1 MRGKSD
7 NARKRKFKRKSDDVQ
22 NTQLTMVWQSK
33 SSACLR
39 TALESGTKNE
49 ETQID
54 EDVVL
59 DTKTQPTVLDT
70 LEVAKEPTRT
80 KQRKRKTPDTK
91 LDAIESAP
99 QRKRPKK
106 NLHPPTATLHND
118 DSNDKGSHDLQGTLH
133 SVKFFNLQGMH
144 GGVFP
149 DPATFWCRINVCH
162 LITNKACNVYNDNT
176 LMYCRF
182 VVDTNTKIDAFE
194 KNYECPSSTK
204 LWECSFAQL
213 PNRIFNTLS
222 VHFAE
227 RNLVYTV
234 MDYLPFADLFR
245 KPHPISSLRVE
256 GHADIFE
263 EGTEV
268 ELLSINHILIASE
281 CVFAGRTHICD
292 LSNNQS
298 YVCGAYGG
306 VDKSKLLTT
315 LRAISNITAYKSE
328 LAHTDEVGE
337 HTHKMT
343 VGFFI

>member
-1 MRGKSD
+1 MRHSIAEEILRHTMSNRQQTRKERDKYYQRLSRQKRD
-7 NARKRKFKRKSDDVQ
+7 NARKRKPKRKSDDVQ

-59 DTKTQPTVLDT
+59 DTKTQPT
-70 LEVAKEPTRT
+70 
-80 KQRKRKTPDTK
+80 
-91 LDAIESAP
+91 
-99 QRKRPKK
+99 KK

-118 DSNDKGSHDLQGTLH
+118 DSNDKGSHDLHGTLH

-328 LAHTDEVGE
+328 LAHR
-337 HTHKMT
+337 
-343 VGFFI
+343 